1 MARLH
6 AAHAPA
12 YADAWNEV
20 WRLFP
25 KYSKQKVIRAEPWL
39 RAAILGLIIAFAVTL
54 VACVIIQ
61 GQDTRL
67 QIIND
72 ALSDAETLGIA
83 AAAKATSALEQNATT
98 FNEDLFHSSMPAH
111 AFQHGRQIVIS
122 NSKGRIVTGLPDGIA
137 ANKTLADYMGS
148 EQLLTVFGEKAGP
161 LRITLADGTDA
172 VAAVRNLDAPLG
184 QIAVIQPLSS
194 LLTDWRSAFYR
205 SVFLLASSAFILVV
219 LASAYF
225 WQAARTQKADTAFER
240 IRRRIDTA
248 LNRGHCGLWDW
259 DVARGR
265 IYWSDSMYEMIGM
278 QPSHSYLSYGDV
290 RALIHPQDGNLQ
302 MLAEDLMRR
311 GEGSIDHAFRVKN
324 VKGEWVWLRVR
335 VQLVRDET
343 DASVHLIGIAT
354 DISEQVQLTEKT
366 AAADRRLREAIEA
379 ISEAFVLWDNQ
390 NRLIVC
396 NKKFQQLHQLPNE
409 AIQPG
414 TPYARVIALGRAPEI
429 QKEMMR
435 NDHGAPDAR
444 AYEAKLLDGRWLQV
458 DERRTK
464 DGGYVSVGT
473 DITQLKLHEEQL
485 LDSERR
491 LIAMIS
497 DLRRSRHTLEAQA
510 QQLAEL
516 AEQYLEQKDQAE
528 AANRAKSEFL
538 ANMSHELR
546 TPLNAIIGF
555 SELMGGEV
563 FGPLG
568 SSKYVDYCKDIR
580 ESGGYLLSMIS
591 DVLDMARLDAGRV
604 ELDFA
609 QVAPDDVIAKAVD
622 SIRPQAAHKHIEIGI
637 EQAPGATVLADPQA
651 LERILLTLLRN
662 AVKFSPDGGHVQV
675 ATRMRDGELVIS
687 VEDNGPGIA
696 EADISRLGRPFE
708 QVSNA
713 MENGMKGSGLG
724 LGIAKSLAE
733 LHGGKLQIQS
743 APDRGTRVSIRI
755 PQPRKQGTDLQ
766 LAV

>member
-6 AAHAPA
+6 AAHVPV
-12 YADAWNEV
+12 YAGTWNEV

-25 KYSKQKVIRAEPWL
+25 KYSIQKLARREPWL
-39 RAAILGLIIAFAVTL
+39 RAAILGLIIAFAAAL
-54 VACVIIQ
+54 VAAVFIQ
-61 GQDTRL
+61 GQDARL

-72 ALSDAETLGIA
+72 ALSDAETLSIA
-83 AAAKATSALEQNATT
+83 AAAKATDALEKNATT
-98 FNEDLFHSSMPAH
+98 FNEDQFRSTMPAH
-111 AFQHGRQIVIS
+111 AFQHGRQILIS
-122 NSKGRIVTGLPDGIA
+122 NAKGHIVTGLPDGIA
-137 ANKTLADYMGS
+137 ASKTLADYMGA

-184 QIAVIQPLSS
+184 QVAVIQPLSS
-194 LLTDWRSAFYR
+194 LLADWRSAFYR
-205 SVFLLASSAFILVV
+205 TAFLLASSAFILVV

-265 IYWSDSMYEMIGM
+265 IYWSDSMYEMIG
-278 QPSHSYLSYGDV
+278 QKPSHSYLSYGDV
-290 RALIHPQDGNLQ
+290 RTLLHPQDGNLQ
-302 MLAEDLMRR
+302 ALAEDLMRR
-311 GEGSIDHAFRVKN
+311 GEGSIDHACRMKD

-343 DASVHLIGIAT
+343 DASIHLIGIAT
-354 DISEQVQLTEKT
+354 DISEQVSLTEKT

-409 AIQPG
+409 AVQPG

-435 NDHGAPDAR
+435 SEHGAQDAR

-497 DLRRSRHTLEAQA
+497 DLRRSRQTLEAQA

-516 AEQYLEQKDQAE
+516 AEQYLEQKGQAE

-580 ESGGYLLSMIS
+580 ESGAYLLTMIS

-604 ELDFA
+604 KLDI
-609 QVAPDDVIAKAVD
+609 APLATDDVVSTAVET
-622 SIRPQAAHKHIEIGI
+622 IRPQAAAKHIGISI
-637 EQAPGATVLADPQA
+637 EQAPGVTVHADAQA
-651 LERILLTLLRN
+651 LGRILHTLLRN
-662 AVKFSPDGGHVQV
+662 AVKFSPDGSDIQIV
-675 ATRMRDGELVIS
+675 TRMRDGELTIS
-687 VEDNGPGIA
+687 VEDHGPGIA
-696 EADISRLGRPFE
+696 EEDISRLGRPFE
-708 QVSNA
+708 QVSNT

-743 APDRGTRVSIRI
+743 APNQGTRVTLRI
-755 PQPRKQGTDLQ
+755 PQPRKQAAELP